1 MILQSYLWLHVMI
14 FSSSGSLNRRRA
26 TRAFPHFMHASVD
39 RCIRG
44 QLHSPALF
52 PFRFLSDLTWLP
64 SFLHL
69 SPFQCLNRI
78 IGMPTIIPFIEY
90 SLIRVHEWLIFLR
103 ILMWQTLVEHCFFF
117 LPTFQTM
124 PKGTWLDDV
133 SVYPPLFV
141 TFPLW
146 REERQ
151 FSESSSVAITP
162 FFVGP
167 LCLSV
172 SVMIAHVPYRILSS
186 AAPFS
191 RIENLDLIQCY
202 LIHVN
207 NCLLKKYTRNFMF
220 SFHQFK
226 NDQSPD
232 LSVNFFCVARQH
244 FNEFVAVVSV

>member
-1 MILQSYLWLHVMI
+1 MTGKQKVKLEVV
-14 FSSSGSLNRRRA
+14 
-26 TRAFPHFMHASVD
+26 RAFPHFMHASVD
-39 RCIRG
+39 RCIQG

-69 SPFQCLNRI
+69 SPFQCFNRI
-78 IGMPTIIPFIEY
+78 IGTPTMIP
-90 SLIRVHEWLIFLR
+90 SHRVFFDQSSRVINFSSN
-103 ILMWQTLVEHCFFF
+103 LMWQTLVEHCFFF

-207 NCLLKKYTRNFMF
+207 NCLLKK
-220 SFHQFK
+220 
-226 NDQSPD
+226 
-232 LSVNFFCVARQH
+232 
-244 FNEFVAVVSV
+244 